1 MSSLVACSAPASHD
15 NRRQQARP
23 AGYGGRVVPINPK
36 GVTIFGDEAVIS
48 IGAIDPPADLAVI
61 VIRPDAIRDAMCE
74 AADRGIRS
82 LLILPGGFAEAG
94 SVGHARDEALLK
106 PAAERGLSAQGEVP
120 SPVTFRNRRRPKA

>member
-1 MSSLVACSAPASHD
+1 
-15 NRRQQARP
+15 
-23 AGYGGRVVPINPK
+23 VVPINPK
-36 GVTIFGDEAVIS
+36 GGTIFGDEAVIS

-106 PAAERGLSAQGEVP
+106 PAAERGLSITGPNCAGWRADQP
-120 SPVTFRNRRRPKA
+120 SGSPPKERFHPL